1 MERENYRLHIKYWES
16 KNLNGWISDTDTVT
30 FSDKWELE
38 KYISGETAYNEL
50 DDAMKKRDDE
60 ILLYAENGKG
70 EVVWRSEIMLAIQ
83 SVKDY
88 LEREFGN
95 ERQQDFKNLS
105 EVPIGYTTLTD
116 NDVEIQFVLDM
127 EKMEI
132 STFIDGNRYPERI
145 EPITIVELETLTFDE
160 LLAGWSGY
168 VEEIYSFKMKTAS
181 YFHKIGGMDGNEIEN
196 FIRLFV
202 QNKID
207 DARMDALITGIAVTG
222 SRCRGM
228 ENSESDLDVV
238 VELATKERE
247 DVLFD
252 LLHEDM
258 PCIDG
263 IIVDINP
270 ITTYETGS
278 LAQYLPK
285 VEKYLYEKRNNSD
298 AENNNRYNRN
308 DDMAVIHRRGGR
320 R

>member
-1 MERENYRLHIKYWES
+1 MERESYRLHIKYRDA
-16 KNLNGWISDTDTVT
+16 KNVNGWISDTDTVT

-38 KYISGETAYNEL
+38 KYINGETAYNEL
-50 DDAMKKRDDE
+50 DDVMRKRDDE
-60 ILLYAENGKG
+60 KLLYVENGKG

-83 SVKDY
+83 SVKAY
-88 LEREFGN
+88 FEREFDN
-95 ERQQDFKNLS
+95 ESKPDFENLS
-105 EVPIGYTTLTD
+105 AVPIGYTTLTD
-116 NDVEIQFVLDM
+116 DDVEIQFVLDM

-168 VEEIYSFKMKTAS
+168 IEDIYSFKEKTAS

-207 DARMDALITGIAVTG
+207 EAEMDALITGIAVTG

-252 LLHEDM
+252 MLHEDM

-263 IIVDINP
+263 ISVDINP
-270 ITTYETGS
+270 ITIHETGS
-278 LAQYLPK
+278 LAQYLPE
-285 VEKYLYEKRNNSD
+285 VEKYLDEKRNKPD
-298 AENNNRYNRN
+298 TENKKRFDYN
-308 DDMAVIHRRGGR
+308 DDMVAIHRRGR
-320 R
+320 RR

>member
-1 MERENYRLHIKYWES
+1 
-16 KNLNGWISDTDTVT
+16 
-30 FSDKWELE
+30 
-38 KYISGETAYNEL
+38 
-50 DDAMKKRDDE
+50 
-60 ILLYAENGKG
+60 
-70 EVVWRSEIMLAIQ
+70 
-83 SVKDY
+83 
-88 LEREFGN
+88 
-95 ERQQDFKNLS
+95 
-105 EVPIGYTTLTD
+105 
-116 NDVEIQFVLDM
+116 
-127 EKMEI
+127 
-132 STFIDGNRYPERI
+132 
-145 EPITIVELETLTFDE
+145 
-160 LLAGWSGY
+160 
-168 VEEIYSFKMKTAS
+168 
-181 YFHKIGGMDGNEIEN
+181 
-196 FIRLFV
+196 
-202 QNKID
+202 
-207 DARMDALITGIAVTG
+207 
-222 SRCRGM
+222 M

>member
-1 MERENYRLHIKYWES
+1 MERESYRLHIKYRES
-16 KNLNGWISDTDTVT
+16 KNLNGWISDTDIVA

-50 DDAMKKRDDE
+50 DDAMRKRDDE

-88 LEREFGN
+88 FGREFGN
-95 ERQQDFKNLS
+95 ESEADFKNLS
-105 EVPIGYTTLTD
+105 EIPIGYTTLTD

-127 EKMEI
+127 EKMGI
-132 STFIDGNRYPERI
+132 STFIEGNRYPERI

-168 VEEIYSFKMKTAS
+168 IEDVYSFKEKTAC
-181 YFHKIGGMDGNEIEN
+181 YFHKIGDMDGNEIEN

-207 DARMDALITGIAVTG
+207 EARMDALITGIAVTG

-252 LLHEDM
+252 MLHEDM
-258 PCIDG
+258 LCIDG
-263 IIVDINP
+263 ITVDINP
-270 ITTYETGS
+270 ITTHETGS

-285 VEKYLYEKRNNSD
+285 VEKYLEEKRNNSD
-298 AENNNRYNRN
+298 TENKNRFNNN
-308 DDMAVIHRRGGR
+308 DDMVAIHRRGGR

>member
-1 MERENYRLHIKYWES
+1 
-16 KNLNGWISDTDTVT
+16 
-30 FSDKWELE
+30 
-38 KYISGETAYNEL
+38 
-50 DDAMKKRDDE
+50 
-60 ILLYAENGKG
+60 
-70 EVVWRSEIMLAIQ
+70 MLAIQ

-168 VEEIYSFKMKTAS
+168 AEEIYSFKMKTAY

-207 DARMDALITGIAVTG
+207 DARIDALITGIAVTG

-228 ENSESDLDVV
+228 ENSGSDLDVV

-263 IIVDINP
+263 ITVDINP
-270 ITTYETGS
+270 ITTHETGS

-285 VEKYLYEKRNNSD
+285 VETYLDEKRNNSE
-298 AENNNRYNRN
+298 AENKNRVNRN
-308 DDMAVIHRRGGR
+308 DDMGAIHRRGGR